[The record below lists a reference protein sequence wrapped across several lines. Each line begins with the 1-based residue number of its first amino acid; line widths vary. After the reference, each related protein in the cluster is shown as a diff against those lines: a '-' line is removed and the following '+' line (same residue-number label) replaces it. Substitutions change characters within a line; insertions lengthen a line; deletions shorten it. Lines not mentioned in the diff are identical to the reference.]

1 MRFAATFVV
10 VVVAAAA
17 VDVAAGAG
25 DGAAGDGAAA
35 VGVRVVVGAARLW
48 CCYCFSGALPCC
60 GSFSF
65 RAFKQVGFWI
75 VGKPIE
81 SRMHQVRS
89 ERPSPHHTSNTAET

>member
-1 MRFAATFVV
+1 MRLFAATFVV

-17 VDVAAGAG
+17 AAAAVAVAAG
-25 DGAAGDGAAA
+25 AGDGAAA

-48 CCYCFSGALPCC
+48 CCYYFSGALPCC

-65 RAFKQVGFWI
+65 RAFKQVDFWI

-81 SRMHQVRS
+81 SRMHRVRS
-89 ERPSPHHTSNTAET
+89 ERWVPTG